1 MKILVLNVDRD
12 DDFGIKA
19 GLHSPFIGREENLDA
34 AIGLGLKDPEDSDT
48 NTLLAAIS
56 IYDEMTKKGMDVEVA
71 TICGDPKV
79 GYESDLALATQLENV
94 LEVIRPD
101 RVILVSDG
109 AEDEYIYPMVFS
121 RVKVDSVRRVWVK
134 QAPTVEGTYYILIN
148 MMKDDKIR
156 KRVLTPLGLILFVL
170 GIFSILPKVI
180 ELINDPSLYGLVSD
194 MALGMLSLVLGI
206 YLLFYAYK
214 VGERTKNWSK
224 RTGKMIRSGSLLI
237 PFAIISAIFVV
248 IGLFFGAEAANS
260 NPDGD
265 WAIRTLLFVSGTL
278 WMWVF
283 AFFSYETGRFTN
295 RYLQVGKVYWS
306 YMVVTLSIFATGF
319 LLQGAIDATLS
330 FLGYVRTEQSLIVL
344 ELAAGF
350 LLMGFGGLLN
360 LRMRMLSKSDAHSD
374 SPEQMI
380 EYPEG

>member
-1 MKILVLNVDRD
+1 
-12 DDFGIKA
+12 
-19 GLHSPFIGREENLDA
+19 LHSPFIGREENLEA

-56 IYDEMTKKGMDVEVA
+56 IYDEMAKKGMDVEVA

-156 KRVLTPLGLILFVL
+156 KRVLTPLGLILLVL

-237 PFAIISAIFVV
+237 PFAIISAIFLV

-283 AFFSYETGRFTN
+283 AFFSYETGRFAN

-306 YMVVTLSIFATGF
+306 YMVVTLSIFAIGF

-330 FLGYVRTEQSLIVL
+330 FLGYAHTDQSLIFL

-360 LRMRMLSKSDAHSD
+360 LRMRMLSKSEGPEV
-374 SPEQMI
+374 PEQMI